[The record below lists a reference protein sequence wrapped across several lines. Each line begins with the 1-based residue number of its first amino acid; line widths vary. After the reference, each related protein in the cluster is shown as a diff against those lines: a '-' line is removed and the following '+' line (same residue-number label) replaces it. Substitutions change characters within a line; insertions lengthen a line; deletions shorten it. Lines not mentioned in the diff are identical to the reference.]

1 VLLQII
7 FRILLRRI
15 GNKKGSDGLKENAQF
30 QMTIGSKYRIRSLE
44 SRDKP
49 LITQGTFKGYAAFG
63 HDDAVCMELD
73 ESHNEDA
80 GRTRVIPGHMILAI
94 DVLSLVEEP
103 SSREKDEDTSRYFG

>member
-1 VLLQII
+1 M
-7 FRILLRRI
+7 
-15 GNKKGSDGLKENAQF
+15 KENAQF

-63 HDDAVCMELD
+63 HNDAVCMELD

-94 DVLSLVEEP
+94 DVLSAAKETK
-103 SSREKDEDTSRYFG
+103 SKEKDEDTSRYFG